1 MKNTSKDDL
10 TLKITGSGF
19 AKLFNP
25 KLDLTEAH
33 GASIYLAPELITRK
47 EFGTKFDIW
56 SAGVLFHLFLVG
68 YPPFV
73 GANKNELFQQIT
85 TKDVKLT
92 GTVWDAISQDCKN
105 LIQSMLTKDDQ
116 LRPSAETLLKHKWFD
131 IV

>member
-1 MKNTSKDDL
+1 MALNYLHQKNIVHRNIRLDDVLMKNTSKDDL

-25 KLDLTEAH
+25 KLNLTEAH
-33 GASIYLAPELITRK
+33 GASIYMAPELITRK

-73 GANKNELFQQIT
+73 AKSL
-85 TKDVKLT
+85 
-92 GTVWDAISQDCKN
+92 
-105 LIQSMLTKDDQ
+105 
-116 LRPSAETLLKHKWFD
+116 
-131 IV
+131 